1 MFVSPMDNVSSE
13 KNESKTETASKN
25 IDKGKSILGAPP
37 KIDKKESRN
46 PRIKEKNN
54 KSLNKRSRI
63 SIITT
68 KF

>member
-54 KSLNKRSRI
+54 KSLNKRSHI
-63 SIITT
+63 SVITT